1 VFKEAI
7 QTDEQVS
14 KALESGRLMV
24 WETFFVREKRP
35 WMGIELVV
43 PII

>member
-7 QTDEQVS
+7 QTDEQVF
-14 KALESGRLMV
+14 KALESGRWMV
-24 WETFFVREKRP
+24 WETFLVKKKRP
-35 WMGIELVV
+35 SMGFEPVM